1 MLEKL
6 KIHIFIFLILGF
18 TLYVPQYVNNTQ
30 NFDLVYLI
38 INLFGTYL
46 IYLSITVLVGLITY
60 LVSKNLDKTINYIK
74 KTLVVTIIF
83 MGILVISNIY
93 IYFKYL

>member
-1 MLEKL
+1 MFKQL
-6 KIHIFIFLILGF
+6 KIHIFIFIILGF
-18 TLYVPQYVNNTQ
+18 LLYVPQYVNNTQ

-46 IYLSITVLVGLITY
+46 IYSSITILVGLITY
-60 LVSKNLDKTINYIK
+60 LVSKSLDKTINYIK
-74 KTLVVTIIF
+74 KILVVTMVF

>member
-1 MLEKL
+1 MFKNL
-6 KIHIFIFLILGF
+6 KTHIFIFLILGF
-18 TLYVPQYVNNTQ
+18 LLYVPRYVNNTP

-38 INLFGTYL
+38 TQLFITYL
-46 IYLSITVLVGLITY
+46 IYSSITILVGLTTY

-74 KTLVVTIIF
+74 KTLVFTIVF
-83 MGILVISNIY
+83 MGILVIGDIY